1 MKVFCFSCNHINVLF
16 WGRLL
21 ALIQSVHFYRQL
33 FNAFLPFPNKQLV
46 IGVFSLSLL
55 CLFIWRKCTCICS
68 PTEPVDPVLVPP

>member
-33 FNAFLPFPNKQLV
+33 FNVFLPFPNKQLV
-46 IGVFSLSLL
+46 IGVFSLSLSL
-55 CLFIWRKCTCICS
+55 PVYMEEMHLYLFS
-68 PTEPVDPVLVPP
+68 Y

>member
-16 WGRLL
+16 LGRLL

-46 IGVFSLSLL
+46 IGVFSLSLSL
-55 CLFIWRKCTCICS
+55 PVYMEEMHLYLFS
-68 PTEPVDPVLVPP
+68 Y